1 MLNNRIKFFLMA
13 VLIVGAAFFM
23 SKEKTVRAQTEAD
36 GSYMNIRTAVNDSVD
51 DAAIVLKDSSGVK
64 ELDDAA
70 DKTKTVIKWVV
81 AFIGGLIFLFGL
93 IYALINAAGHNTEQR
108 NMGFIALGVG
118 LLIVF
123 AVPITSWIT
132 GW

>member
-1 MLNNRIKFFLMA
+1 MLNNRIKLFLMA
-13 VLIVGAAFFM
+13 ALIVGAAFFM

-36 GSYMNIRTAVNDSVD
+36 GSYMNIRKAVNDSVD
-51 DAAIVLKDSSGVK
+51 NAAIVLKDSSGVK

>member
-1 MLNNRIKFFLMA
+1 MLNNRIKLFLMA
-13 VLIVGAAFFM
+13 ALIVGAAFFM
-23 SKEKTVRAQTEAD
+23 SKGKTVRAQTEAD

-70 DKTKTVIKWVV
+70 TKTKTVIKWVV

>member
-1 MLNNRIKFFLMA
+1 
-13 VLIVGAAFFM
+13 M
-23 SKEKTVRAQTEAD
+23 SYTTN
-36 GSYMNIRTAVNDSVD
+36 GC
-51 DAAIVLKDSSGVK
+51 AIVLKDSSGVK